1 MIMDKDVIISKVAE
15 ILSDNLGQRLTVA
28 LATGVVN
35 LLGQELN
42 KESPPVLDKVE
53 AE

>member
-1 MIMDKDVIISKVAE
+1 MNNDAIISKLAE
-15 ILSDNLGQRLTVA
+15 ILSDNIGQRLTVA

-42 KESPPVLDKVE
+42 KESPPVPDNVGVE
-53 AE
+53 

>member
-1 MIMDKDVIISKVAE
+1 MNNDAIVGKLAD
-15 ILSDNLGQRLTVA
+15 ILSDNIGQRLTVA

-42 KESPPVLDKVE
+42 KEAPPGPHSVE